1 MTMKQTISLTA
12 VLIRDPN
19 DGGFTSY
26 IAELPEVVA
35 EGNTDEESVENL
47 MSALKT
53 MLMFKRD
60 EASQEEHAGDI
71 FSTKPLEL
79 EFV

>member
-1 MTMKQTISLTA
+1 MSMKNTISLTA
-12 VLIRDPN
+12 VLIKDPT

-35 EGNTDEESVENL
+35 EGNTDEESMDNL
-47 MSALKT
+47 MGALKS
-53 MLMFKRD
+53 MLIFKRE
-60 EASQEEHAGDI
+60 EASQEEHEGGI